1 LVPITDMYTCIFTF
15 VAIVNEQ
22 NDLITKSIIHQTL
35 VHTDMGRKSHA
46 AYIVHANK
54 ATQYI
59 TVTVARESNNF

>member
-1 LVPITDMYTCIFTF
+1 MYMCMFIF

-22 NDLITKSIIHQTL
+22 NDLITKSVIHQTL

-46 AYIVHANK
+46 AYIVHAKK